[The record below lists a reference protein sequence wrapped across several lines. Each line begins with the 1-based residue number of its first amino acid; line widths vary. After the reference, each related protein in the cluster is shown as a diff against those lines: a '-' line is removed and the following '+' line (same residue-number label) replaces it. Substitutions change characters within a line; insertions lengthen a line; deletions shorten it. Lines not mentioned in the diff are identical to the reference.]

1 MKKDDMIMKMGIVH
15 ILDSV
20 VGMPVLSDCPIDMGS
35 NLCDF
40 LKAHIEKFTESDDMK
55 VCQFSDESEVMG
67 LIQNCNAENF
77 VQTSRALCEKLYGIM
92 NSNIDIPAADV
103 AVVVFSAE
111 GVDYFGFLKLN
122 YKTSYTHATKATE
135 TGENLND
142 IILQKAILPSAGQ
155 KLSEAFLVNL
165 SNGEILLTEKKFEVN
180 GEKKLYFS
188 ELFLECHA
196 PMSQKTKLDIVT
208 KAVEDAYHTF
218 MMQHKYPFTA
228 FHITIEPEL
237 LDVNVHPSKME
248 LRFAN
253 SPYIYDCVRN
263 AVMEA
268 LSQKE
273 LIVDATLDDKVIP
286 PALTLPADNTN
297 ADSANAAVT
306 ELSESVSFT
315 KAVTSDTDD
324 KPARMPEPF
333 ETKRAAEYDTS
344 VLKPDYTQLKLFE
357 RPELLKEQN
366 KKSIK
371 IIGQVFGTYWIIEF
385 ENNMYIIDQH
395 AAHEK
400 VLFERFMKRYKEH
413 TIHTQYISPPEI
425 IKVSLQE
432 DNILKE
438 HMSEFNKFG
447 YEIESFGGD
456 EYVISG
462 IPADFAGASP
472 KDLLLEIL
480 DDMSGAGVKITPDSI
495 KDRIA
500 TMSCKAAVKGNNKLS
515 YAEARELIDELM
527 ELDNPYN
534 CPHGRPTLI
543 TMSKYELEKKFK
555 RII

>member
-55 VCQFSDESEVMG
+55 VCQFSDESEAMG

-208 KAVEDAYHTF
+208 KAVE
-218 MMQHKYPFTA
+218 QVNKKYYGDEDTRR
-228 FHITIEPEL
+228 
-237 LDVNVHPSKME
+237 KME
-248 LRFAN
+248 VKQA
-253 SPYIYDCVRN
+253 IYD
-263 AVMEA
+263 
-268 LSQKE
+268 
-273 LIVDATLDDKVIP
+273 
-286 PALTLPADNTN
+286 
-297 ADSANAAVT
+297 
-306 ELSESVSFT
+306 
-315 KAVTSDTDD
+315 
-324 KPARMPEPF
+324 
-333 ETKRAAEYDTS
+333 
-344 VLKPDYTQLKLFE
+344 
-357 RPELLKEQN
+357 
-366 KKSIK
+366 
-371 IIGQVFGTYWIIEF
+371 
-385 ENNMYIIDQH
+385 
-395 AAHEK
+395 
-400 VLFERFMKRYKEH
+400 
-413 TIHTQYISPPEI
+413 
-425 IKVSLQE
+425 
-432 DNILKE
+432 
-438 HMSEFNKFG
+438 
-447 YEIESFGGD
+447 
-456 EYVISG
+456 
-462 IPADFAGASP
+462 
-472 KDLLLEIL
+472 
-480 DDMSGAGVKITPDSI
+480 
-495 KDRIA
+495 
-500 TMSCKAAVKGNNKLS
+500 
-515 YAEARELIDELM
+515 
-527 ELDNPYN
+527 
-534 CPHGRPTLI
+534 
-543 TMSKYELEKKFK
+543 ELEEK
-555 RII
+555 